1 MDGFKNEKNS
11 IDVCNFKSHKNTK
24 LIDHLLAVATKTQE
38 LTKDILPE
46 NQDVA
51 FLAGFFHDIGK
62 LNPFYQQEFGTID
75 PVPGKLLRLHSIFS
89 AILADKYI
97 DWQKLNSENN
107 NYLLKDVENN
117 TQKTIANGKIKK
129 REIISAIFGHHSS
142 LHFGSTRYDETN
154 INSDAWNYTN
164 QKLNEWAPEFI
175 SCSTKRQ
182 PNLRAYISE
191 NLEQKFDYPL
201 QDILSRIFPQL
212 IRSEEQF
219 EDYKLFLDFSIIYS
233 ALLQADRGTFALAD
247 TDKHYKTGTNLE
259 GTYIDWKPPKF
270 TINFDTTKLIKSQAS
285 KLYKIRTNIQDSIW
299 KQLEAILKNSEKINL
314 LTIKAPTGS
323 GKTKVFLDLVNKIKT
338 QNTERIFYFS
348 PLLALSDD
356 FVNKLKTEQVVSEK
370 DKTKILIYNHLY
382 KQMLSDRDIEEESQ
396 KQESEKQIFNFEQE
410 SFNKEMVITTTE
422 RLLLTLFSNYYKD
435 KIKFLSL
442 KNSILII
449 DEIQELPF
457 EILQPTLWV
466 LREISNR
473 MGTKIIFV
481 SATIPDPLKEETK
494 VVEPDKNYVDMYL
507 KMNKKKIIIDE
518 RRTPDVNSINRK
530 EKTLIMFNTR
540 KEARNFAEQIS
551 PDHYLSRGIRYKDRK
566 EIIKKISN
574 EKEGITVSTQVL
586 EAGVDLSFDV
596 IYRELAPLDSIIQ
609 VMGRL
614 NRELT
619 YNFPKLIIFN
629 AKEKSVRPYSD
640 LEISITKKILDSFER
655 EGILADDLITGLG
668 RYYNE
673 YFSRN
678 AEIKS
683 KNESLDYY
691 IKSLSFDAINER
703 INEVLSSEKEI
714 SVLIPDEN
722 NLDKVL
728 ADLKNNKKIDSNQI
742 AEMTA
747 DMPFGAIE
755 SYRDLFDEELYERGV
770 YVPKDKNSLQLLYDK
785 KYGLDKLV

>member
-1 MDGFKNEKNS
+1 MNGFENKKNS
-11 IDVCNFKSHKNTK
+11 IDVCNFKSHENTK

-62 LNPFYQQEFGTID
+62 LNPFYQQEFGTIKQ
-75 PVPGKLLRLHSIFS
+75 VSNKLLRLHSIFS

-97 DWQKLNSENN
+97 DWQKLSSENN
-107 NYLLKDVENN
+107 NYLLKNVENN

-142 LHFGSTRYDETN
+142 LHFGSAKYNETK
-154 INSDAWNYTN
+154 INSDTWNYIN

-175 SCSTKRQ
+175 SCAIKRQ
-182 PNLRAYISE
+182 PNLGAYISE
-191 NLEQKFDYPL
+191 NLEQKLNYPL
-201 QDILSRIFPQL
+201 QDIVSKIFPQL

-247 TDKHYKTGTNLE
+247 TDKPYKIGTNLE
-259 GTYIDWKPPKF
+259 GIYTDWKPSKF
-270 TINFDTTKLIKSQAS
+270 TINFDTTKLIKSHAS
-285 KLYKIRTNIQDSIW
+285 KLYKIRTSIQDSIW
-299 KQLEAILKNSEKINL
+299 EQLEAILKNSDKINM

-323 GKTKVFLDLVNKIKT
+323 GKTKVFLDLVDKIKT

-356 FVNKLKTEQVVSEK
+356 FINKLKNEHIVNEK

-382 KQMLSDRDIEEESQ
+382 KQMLSDRDLEEESQ
-396 KQESEKQIFNFEQE
+396 KQESQKQIFNFEQE
-410 SFNKEMVITTTE
+410 IFNKEMVITTTE

-435 KIKFLSL
+435 KIKFLSI

-473 MGTKIIFV
+473 MGAKIIFV

-494 VVEPDKNYVDMYL
+494 VIEPDKNYIDIYL
-507 KMNKKKIIIDE
+507 KMNKKEIIIE
-518 RRTPDVNSINRK
+518 EGRTPDANSINRK

-540 KEARNFAEQIS
+540 REARNFAEQIN
-551 PDHYLSRGIRYKDRK
+551 PDYYLSRGIRYKDRK
-566 EIIKKISN
+566 EIIKRISN
-574 EKEGITVSTQVL
+574 AKEGITVSTQVL

-614 NRELT
+614 NRELM
-619 YNFPKLIIFN
+619 YDSPKLIIFN

-640 LEISITKKILDSFER
+640 LEISITKKILDSFGKR
-655 EGILADDLITGLG
+655 NILSNDLIIGIDK
-668 RYYNE
+668 YYNE
-673 YFSRN
+673 YFYRN
-678 AEIKS
+678 AEIRS

-703 INEVLSSEKEI
+703 INKVLSSEKEI

-722 NLDKVL
+722 NLVQVL
-728 ADLKNNKKIDSNQI
+728 TDLKNNKKIDSNQI

-747 DMPFGAIE
+747 DMSFGVIE
-755 SYRDLFDEELYERGV
+755 SYRDLFDEELYERGI
-770 YVPKDKNSLQLLYDK
+770 YVPKDKNSLQLLYDR
-785 KYGLDKLV
+785 KYGLDKLI